1 MRSGLPRIVNRDNS
15 ATAIPARLHITGS
28 SISVRRGSAVE
39 GATGGLK
46 GFFLN
51 MKRLFTVPLD
61 TSRELYIRDYS
72 RLRP

>member
-1 MRSGLPRIVNRDNS
+1 
-15 ATAIPARLHITGS
+15 
-28 SISVRRGSAVE
+28 VE